1 MGVHSL
7 NAKYTHVCNIYH
19 LRVVVE
25 QVYCLRDMVEE
36 LHMEQTNNTN
46 LALLFEVKE

>member
-1 MGVHSL
+1 MQYL
-7 NAKYTHVCNIYH
+7 P
-19 LRVVVE
+19 LWVVVE

-46 LALLFEVKE
+46 LALLFEVKEKFNK